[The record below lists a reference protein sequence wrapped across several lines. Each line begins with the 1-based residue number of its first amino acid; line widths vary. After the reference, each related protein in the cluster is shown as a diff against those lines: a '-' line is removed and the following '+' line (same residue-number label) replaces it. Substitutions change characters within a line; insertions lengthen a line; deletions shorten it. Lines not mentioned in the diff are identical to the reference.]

1 MSQSTIDNRNGSK
14 ACVFIAFNFGLL
26 YKQFSLDNTLVGESL
41 NSHWQTAL
49 EHAIRAGND
58 IHDQLFDF
66 EGVNV
71 SVEEGIEL
79 AGEVCQVGQVL
90 REYTVFRANPLD
102 QLETVIKICSQQ
114 RQSFHVLIAFEMA
127 MLIIVDSCGILFFI
141 DSHIY
146 GTKGAVIARFNPDS
160 HCQAQNFA
168 VWLDQTLIHTK
179 GVRLSI
185 CSIASILYS

>member
-49 EHAIRAGND
+49 EHVIRAGND
-58 IHDQLFDF
+58 
-66 EGVNV
+66 
-71 SVEEGIEL
+71 
-79 AGEVCQVGQVL
+79 
-90 REYTVFRANPLD
+90 
-102 QLETVIKICSQQ
+102 
-114 RQSFHVLIAFEMA
+114 
-127 MLIIVDSCGILFFI
+127 
-141 DSHIY
+141 SHIH

-168 VWLDQTLIHTK
+168 VWLDQMLIHTK
-179 GVRLSI
+179 GVGLSI
-185 CSIASILYS
+185 CSIASILSS

>member
-1 MSQSTIDNRNGSK
+1 MEWYFPWNMSQSTIDNRNGSN

-26 YKQFSLDNTLVGESL
+26 YKQFSLDNTLVGENL

-90 REYTVFRANPLD
+90 RE
-102 QLETVIKICSQQ
+102 
-114 RQSFHVLIAFEMA
+114 
-127 MLIIVDSCGILFFI
+127 
-141 DSHIY
+141 
-146 GTKGAVIARFNPDS
+146 
-160 HCQAQNFA
+160 
-168 VWLDQTLIHTK
+168 
-179 GVRLSI
+179 
-185 CSIASILYS
+185 

>member
-1 MSQSTIDNRNGSK
+1 MSQSTIDNRNGRK

-49 EHAIRAGND
+49 EHVIRAGNA

-79 AGEVCQVGQVL
+79 PGEVCQVGQVL
-90 REYTVFRANPLD
+90 REYNVFRANPLD
-102 QLETVIKICSQQ
+102 QLETVIKIWSQQ
-114 RQSFHVLIAFEMA
+114 
-127 MLIIVDSCGILFFI
+127 
-141 DSHIY
+141 
-146 GTKGAVIARFNPDS
+146 
-160 HCQAQNFA
+160 
-168 VWLDQTLIHTK
+168 
-179 GVRLSI
+179 
-185 CSIASILYS
+185 

>member
-49 EHAIRAGND
+49 EHVIRAGND

-79 AGEVCQVGQVL
+79 PGEVCQVGQVL
-90 REYTVFRANPLD
+90 CEYNVFRANPLD
-102 QLETVIKICSQQ
+102 QLETVIKIWSQQ
-114 RQSFHVLIAFEMA
+114 WQSFHVLIAFVMA
-127 MLIIVDSCGILFFI
+127 MLIIVDSCGTLFFI
-141 DSHIY
+141 DSHIHV
-146 GTKGAVIARFNPDS
+146 TKGAVIARFNPDS